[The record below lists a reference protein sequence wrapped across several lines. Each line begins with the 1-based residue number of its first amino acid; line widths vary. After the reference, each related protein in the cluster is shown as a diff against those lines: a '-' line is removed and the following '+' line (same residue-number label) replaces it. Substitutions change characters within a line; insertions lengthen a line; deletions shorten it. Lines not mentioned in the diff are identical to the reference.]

1 MNLPSIV
8 ILILILS
15 AVAYAVY
22 RQVRRRRHHH
32 DGCAGC
38 DVEDC
43 ALRDILQQSKN
54 KNQKCGR

>member
-1 MNLPSIV
+1 MNLPSIIILV
-8 ILILILS
+8 LILF

-22 RQVRRRRHHH
+22 RQVRRHHHH
-32 DGCAGC
+32 DGCADC